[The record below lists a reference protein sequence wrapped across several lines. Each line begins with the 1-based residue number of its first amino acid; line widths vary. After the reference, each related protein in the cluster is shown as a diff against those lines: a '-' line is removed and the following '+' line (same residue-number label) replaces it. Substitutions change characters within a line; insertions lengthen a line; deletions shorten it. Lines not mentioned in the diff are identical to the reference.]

1 MTSNRRKPG
10 RPAATDSVDTR
21 RALIEAARQCFG
33 LYGFD
38 KTSNGNIVKRAGVTT
53 GPLYHHFG
61 SKAELYGAVANDSI
75 DQTFSRLENVLEST
89 VDDGIFTRLAAVLSA
104 VAETHAQDEAL
115 TRFDI
120 IGPLELRRTPE
131 LVQHIDRD
139 QMARMR
145 RLFDEMISGAVAGG
159 EIRSDVPHQSIS
171 DLITVLYFGL
181 IYYFAV
187 IGSEAEPAEVV
198 ETIMAGLDGSLF
210 NAPT

>member
-1 MTSNRRKPG
+1 M
-10 RPAATDSVDTR
+10 
-21 RALIEAARQCFG
+21 
-33 LYGFD
+33 
-38 KTSNGNIVKRAGVTT
+38 
-53 GPLYHHFG
+53 
-61 SKAELYGAVANDSI
+61 
-75 DQTFSRLENVLEST
+75 
-89 VDDGIFTRLAAVLSA
+89 LSA

-120 IGPLELRRTPE
+120 VGPLELRRTPE

-139 QMARMR
+139 QMVRMK
-145 RLFDEMISGAVAGG
+145 RLFDEMISGAVARG
-159 EIRSDVPHQSIS
+159 EIRPDVPRQSIS